1 MFSQQLVKLGY
12 EMMLRK
18 DVGPETNERGWNLTD
33 EKKIHIVWVSL
44 FQFDGQLIQGWPG
57 KYDLLVCMKL

>member
-18 DVGPETNERGWNLTD
+18 DVGPETNERGWDLTGP
-33 EKKIHIVWVSL
+33 KKIFHILWVS
-44 FQFDGQLIQGWPG
+44 
-57 KYDLLVCMKL
+57 